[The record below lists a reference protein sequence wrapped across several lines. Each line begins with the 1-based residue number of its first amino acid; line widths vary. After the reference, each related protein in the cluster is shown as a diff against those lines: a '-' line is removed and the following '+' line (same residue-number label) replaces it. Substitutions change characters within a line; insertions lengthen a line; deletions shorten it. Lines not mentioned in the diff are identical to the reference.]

1 MKKIKKQKILK
12 QKSLLFLLCLILLFS
27 IGGTIA
33 YYYET
38 VYIPNQFK
46 TMTYDVELTE
56 EFNNEWGTKKVYITN
71 NESSNTSVVIRIGI
85 NELWSKEVDDVL
97 LTLSNTLNGSN
108 VVNKVFTNTFNN
120 DFVNGND
127 GWYYYKKILRP
138 NESIQILDSISLN
151 TNLIQNTPY
160 YDDYLSYNYNLNFNY
175 EALEAKVDTI
185 LEIWNKNVSINSI
198 NVSWN

>member
-1 MKKIKKQKILK
+1 MKKIKKKKILK
-12 QKSLLFLLCLILLFS
+12 RKSLLFLLCLILLFS